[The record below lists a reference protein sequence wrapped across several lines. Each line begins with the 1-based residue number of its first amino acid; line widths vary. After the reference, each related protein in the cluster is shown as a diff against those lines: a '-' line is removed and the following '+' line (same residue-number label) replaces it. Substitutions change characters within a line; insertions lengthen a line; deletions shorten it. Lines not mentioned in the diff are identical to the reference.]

1 VIEIQ
6 NGEVKPRTYIE
17 KDLRDKMVIFHTLEL
32 HVSHSKSKIEIHL
45 GEEDSFKALLSTPD
59 WIPLAQLNE
68 HPVSTCSV
76 LACIK
81 QVKYTT

>member
-45 GEEDSFKALLSTPD
+45 RFFQGPPLHTRLDPLSP
-59 WIPLAQLNE
+59 IE
-68 HPVSTCSV
+68 
-76 LACIK
+76 
-81 QVKYTT
+81 